1 MRSPAGMKIPRNK
14 FPRAHALKAG
24 FTLIELTLVAF
35 LLLTLVG
42 LSVPLFKKTL
52 SGLSAQDTSFN
63 ISKLVNYAQEIAV
76 LERKNLKLTFNF
88 QSGKYQLFEVVPS
101 VKPTPPKKISGRFG
115 RSFSLPQG
123 LKLSGEKKDV
133 LFYQD
138 GHCDAFMVN
147 VLAKEGGYSIR
158 SKGFGNMVEVKEV
171 RLE

>member
-1 MRSPAGMKIPRNK
+1 MKIPRK
-14 FPRAHALKAG
+14 SEALRVPRPAAS
-24 FTLIELTLVAF
+24 FTLIELTLVTF
-35 LLLTLVG
+35 LLLTLIG
-42 LSVPLFKKTL
+42 LSIPLFKKTL

-76 LERKNLKLTFNF
+76 LERKNFKITFNF
-88 QSGKYQLFEVVPS
+88 QGGKYQLLEIVPS
-101 VKPTPPKKISGRFG
+101 VKPAPPKKIPGRFG

-123 LKLSGEKKDV
+123 LKLSGDRKDV

-138 GHCDAFMVN
+138 GHCDAFTVK

-171 RLE
+171 QLE